1 MLSWNRLSTQ
11 HSGLRTEEG
20 PRSSGVEH
28 VLGKDGVTSSNLVEG
43 STENFSKETDM
54 ARAGRE
60 IITLQCTECKRRNY
74 STTKNKKTMTEKLE
88 LKKFCRHDRKHTVHR
103 ETK

>member
-1 MLSWNRLSTQ
+1 MVRTGSRVQLSQRAPFHRYGEAS
-11 HSGLRTEEG
+11 
-20 PRSSGVEH
+20 
-28 VLGKDGVTSSNLVEG
+28 
-43 STENFSKETDM
+43 M
-54 ARAGRE
+54 ARSGRE
-60 IITLQCTECKRRNY
+60 IITLQCNECKRRNY